1 VVPADAQ
8 GRIRV
13 DALATALAGIPPGS
27 PILVCLQAGNLHS
40 GAFDPFTA
48 AIEVAHAHGAWVHV
62 DGAFGLWAAA
72 TPALAP
78 LMHGCAG
85 ADSWAT
91 DGHKTLNVPYD
102 CGIAVVADAAAL
114 ASSFGLHASYLVRDE
129 TGPGNPYDRVPET
142 SRRARGVPVWAAL
155 RSLGRAGVAE
165 LVGGLAARAG
175 EIAALVVDIPGAE
188 VLNDVVY
195 TQVCVAFG
203 SDERTAAIAAALQ
216 ADGTTIMSASKWRGR
231 SVIRVSVSN
240 YSTDTE
246 DVRGSIKALRR
257 AAASVG

>member
-175 EIAALVVDIPGAE
+175 
-188 VLNDVVY
+188 
-195 TQVCVAFG
+195 VCG
-203 SDERTAAIAAALQ
+203 LR
-216 ADGTTIMSASKWRGR
+216 
-231 SVIRVSVSN
+231 
-240 YSTDTE
+240 
-246 DVRGSIKALRR
+246 LRR
-257 AAASVG
+257 ADRGDRGCAAGGRDDDHVGVEVAWPQRDPGVGQQLLHRHRGCAGVDQGAAPGGCVRRLSSPAHCRRYGTPRS